1 VRRGEACEEMGR
13 GQGGVGTVSQ
23 RMAESSRV
31 LLMVVS
37 CITDSVVGTLLLN
50 PDRQGSRLQ
59 T

>member
-50 PDRQGSRLQ
+50 PDRQG
-59 T
+59 